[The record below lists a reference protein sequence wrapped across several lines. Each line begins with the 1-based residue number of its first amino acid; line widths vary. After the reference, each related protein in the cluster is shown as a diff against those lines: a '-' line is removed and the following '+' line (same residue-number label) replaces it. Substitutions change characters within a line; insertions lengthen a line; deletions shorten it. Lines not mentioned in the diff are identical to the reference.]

1 MLALKQQF
9 EKKGITVLNN
19 QVGHYIDAYL
29 FDSLWFDL
37 NLLKKLKKYKSSK
50 VLHRIDGP
58 IFLYRGK
65 DKELDDKI
73 FDINQEYATN
83 TIIQSNYTFSKIIE
97 HGYKP
102 KNPIVIHN
110 AVNSDFFNQENDICH
125 FNEKIKII
133 STSWSD
139 NIMKGAIDYKWLD
152 DNLNFDKID
161 YSFYGR
167 IKVKLNNIKIYDPIP
182 SINLAKVLKKHH
194 IYITAS
200 KNDPCSNALI
210 EAQACGLPA
219 IGKNSGGHPELISFG
234 GLLYD
239 NVKHIPKKI
248 NEIFLNYNL
257 FRSSI
262 NVNSIENVAEQYI
275 RLMFDK

>member
-1 MLALKQQF
+1 IFDDLNEAVFKITKDIKKNYLKNTIEGNYINLQKKFSFNFVSKKMESLHKKINKFDIKNKNLKYFDLKSDTKENKNIKLYNKFSMLLFNRQKFSNRSVSIFRKFVKPPYGGGNQFMLALKQQF

-152 DNLNFDKID
+152 DNLNLTK
-161 YSFYGR
+161 
-167 IKVKLNNIKIYDPIP
+167 
-182 SINLAKVLKKHH
+182 
-194 IYITAS
+194 
-200 KNDPCSNALI
+200 
-210 EAQACGLPA
+210 
-219 IGKNSGGHPELISFG
+219 
-234 GLLYD
+234 
-239 NVKHIPKKI
+239 
-248 NEIFLNYNL
+248 
-257 FRSSI
+257 
-262 NVNSIENVAEQYI
+262 
-275 RLMFDK
+275 